1 MFQFE
6 EEKDLDNDD
15 LEGKVIFISLPDAI
29 ESEWLEKVNQQHC
42 NVLADINLQDTK
54 ILCATVFV
62 MDVQLGQFIINNKTI
77 IGLDKVVVVANE
89 KSHPQ
94 LSLLDANRVT
104 PLEYVSLFVED
115 EAKSPSDYD
124 DQE

>member
-1 MFQFE
+1 
-6 EEKDLDNDD
+6 
-15 LEGKVIFISLPDAI
+15 
-29 ESEWLEKVNQQHC
+29 
-42 NVLADINLQDTK
+42 
-54 ILCATVFV
+54 
-62 MDVQLGQFIINNKTI
+62 MDYQLGQFLINNKTI
-77 IGLDKVVVVANE
+77 IGLDKIVVVAND

>member
-6 EEKDLDNDD
+6 KEKGLNDDD
-15 LEGKVIFISLPDAI
+15 LEGRVIFISLPDAI
-29 ESEWLEKVNQQHC
+29 EPEWLERVNQKHC

-62 MDVQLGQFIINNKTI
+62 MDSQLGQFLINHKTI

-104 PLEYVSLFVED
+104 PLEYVSLFVEE
-115 EAKSPSDYD
+115 EAPLSSDD
-124 DQE
+124 DIQG